1 MPQTLVTTPTA
12 LTKDYSLLNIKFA
25 WFVVFHGLP
34 WSLTILE
41 FKRGLLMCLFKVLQ
55 YSLIS
60 STSERK
66 ISESVEEGIEVIVDN
81 LHIDDKK
88 PETQQKGIMLAALVV
103 DICWC

>member
-1 MPQTLVTTPTA
+1 MPQTLVTTPTT
-12 LTKDYSLLNIKFA
+12 TKDYSLLNIKFA
-25 WFVVFHGLP
+25 WFVTFQGLP

-41 FKRGLLMCLFKVLQ
+41 FKHGLLMCLFKVLQ

-66 ISESVEEGIEVIVDN
+66 NSESVEEGIEVIVDN

-88 PETQQKGIMLAALVV
+88 PETQQKGIMFAALVV
-103 DICWC
+103 CIC